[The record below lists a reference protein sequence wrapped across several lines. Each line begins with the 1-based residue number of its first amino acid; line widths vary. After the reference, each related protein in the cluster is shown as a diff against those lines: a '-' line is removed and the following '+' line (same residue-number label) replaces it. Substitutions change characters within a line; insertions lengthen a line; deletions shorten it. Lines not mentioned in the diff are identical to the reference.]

1 MKLEDILNLKN
12 QVNILEDLVEVF
24 EKDFLRQLDD
34 DLWTIDLPSEPCF
47 TKEYNILISTKT
59 KLTKKYLI
67 RFCED
72 YGLSLKNFED
82 NPEKNE
88 YVYIFEKQKDI
99 LKSLE
104 IL

>member
-1 MKLEDILNLKN
+1 MKLENILDLKN
-12 QVNILEDLVEVF
+12 QISVLEDLIQVF
-24 EKDFLRQLDD
+24 EDDFLRQIDD
-34 DLWTIDLPSEPCF
+34 DLWTTDLHSSPCF
-47 TKEYNILISTKT
+47 TKEYDIIISTKV

-82 NPEKNE
+82 KPEENS